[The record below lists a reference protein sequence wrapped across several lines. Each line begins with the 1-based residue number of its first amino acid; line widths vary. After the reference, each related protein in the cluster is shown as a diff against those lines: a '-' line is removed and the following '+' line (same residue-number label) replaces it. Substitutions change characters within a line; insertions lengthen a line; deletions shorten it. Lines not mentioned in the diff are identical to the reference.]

1 MSLAVTLG
9 GAVVFQQEGGGG
21 ETTTTAETTTKKDPP
36 NPILPVGKEMA
47 WGFGSFVVLALLMRF
62 WLFPRVKK
70 GMDAR
75 YAHIQG
81 DLSEAE
87 RTRAAAEAEVAR
99 YEDAMAEARAAANR
113 LIDAAR
119 ADVDADRTAKLGA
132 ANARIAERRAEVT
145 AQQDAARRAALAQL
159 TEAVVEVSSSAAERV
174 LGSPVDRAAARSVV
188 ADVMSAGVGQ

>member
-1 MSLAVTLG
+1 VSLAVTLA
-9 GAVVFQQEGGGG
+9 GAVVFQQEGDGG

-47 WGFGSFVVLALLMRF
+47 WGFGSFIVLALLMRF

-75 YAHIQG
+75 YAHIQS

-119 ADVDADRTAKLGA
+119 ADVEADRSAKLGA
-132 ANARIAERRAEVT
+132 AGARIAERRAEAS

-159 TEAVVEVSSSAAERV
+159 TEAVVEVSASAAERV
-174 LGSPVDRAAARSVV
+174 LGSPVDRDSARSIV
-188 ADVMSAGVGQ
+188 ADVMAAGVTQ